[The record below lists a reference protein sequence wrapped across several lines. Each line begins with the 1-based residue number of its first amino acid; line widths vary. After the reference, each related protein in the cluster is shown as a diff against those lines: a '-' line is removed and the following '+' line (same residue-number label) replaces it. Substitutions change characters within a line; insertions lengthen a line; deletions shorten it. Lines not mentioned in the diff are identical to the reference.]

1 MSLKRKSLLSLLF
14 AMLVALVL
22 AACGGGG
29 DSDGAS
35 SSSSDSSDSSSSEGS
50 SEESSGD
57 VRKVVVGGI
66 FDMTGGTG
74 DVGTPYAEGAEAY
87 AEWYAETGTK
97 GLEVELIG
105 KDYAYEIPQAQA
117 DYQAFRDR
125 DGAAAIVGWG
135 TGDTE
140 ALRQQVAQDELPF
153 MSASYSENLKDLDES
168 PYNFLVAASY
178 SDQGRAILKWI
189 SENHEGDGTPTLALL
204 YNDTAYG
211 RSPIEDIKN
220 AAPDFGV
227 EVVDEQIIDVSAT
240 EAQSQMMNMAK
251 AEPDYAII
259 QQTWNATAVI
269 LNEAHTLGL
278 DTQFIGL
285 NWSAGEGLLDMVSP
299 EVAEGFIAT
308 LSHVFPYEDYPG
320 LNEIAE
326 YLETKGKTL
335 DDVDQKF
342 VQGWATMK
350 VMVAGIE
357 AAADLTDGEITG
369 AHIREGLESLSDYDL
384 GGLSP
389 NVSFS
394 PEKHWGTEETRLGII
409 KDGKWEELTG
419 YFSYD
424 D

>member
-1 MSLKRKSLLSLLF
+1 MSLKRKSLLTLLF
-14 AMLVALVL
+14 GLLAALVL
-22 AACGGGG
+22 AACGGGDGGGSDEPTSTDNDGTTDNG
-29 DSDGAS
+29 D
-35 SSSSDSSDSSSSEGS
+35 
-50 SEESSGD
+50 GD
-57 VRKVVVGGI
+57 VRTVKIGGI
-66 FDMTGGTG
+66 FDITGATG
-74 DVGTPYAEGAEAY
+74 DVGTPYAEGGEAY
-87 AEWYAETGTK
+87 FEYMAETNGFD
-97 GLEVELIG
+97 GLNIELIG
-105 KDYAYEIPQAQA
+105 KDYAYEIPQAQT

-125 DGAAAIVGWG
+125 ENVSAILGWG

-153 MSASYSENLKDLDES
+153 ISASYSENLKDLDES

-189 SENHEGDGTPTLALL
+189 QENHEGDNPTLALL

-320 LNEIAE
+320 LDEIAE
-326 YLETKGKTL
+326 YLETKG
-335 DDVDQKF
+335 
-342 VQGWATMK
+342 
-350 VMVAGIE
+350 
-357 AAADLTDGEITG
+357 
-369 AHIREGLESLSDYDL
+369 
-384 GGLSP
+384 
-389 NVSFS
+389 
-394 PEKHWGTEETRLGII
+394 
-409 KDGKWEELTG
+409 
-419 YFSYD
+419 
-424 D
+424 

>member
-1 MSLKRKSLLSLLF
+1 MSLKRKSLLALLF

-22 AACGGGG
+22 AACGDG
-29 DSDGAS
+29 DSDDT
-35 SSSSDSSDSSSSEGS
+35 SSSSDGGSSSSDGGS
-50 SEESSGD
+50 ESSGD
-57 VRKVVVGGI
+57 VRTVKVGGI
-66 FDMTGGTG
+66 FDITGGTG

-87 AEWYAETGTK
+87 AEWYAETGRED
-97 GLEVELIG
+97 LNIELIG

-125 DGAAAIVGWG
+125 DGVSAIVGWG

-140 ALRQQVAQDELPF
+140 ALRQQVAADELPF
-153 MSASYSENLKDLDES
+153 MSASYSENLKNIEES

-189 SENHEGDGTPTLALL
+189 SENHEGEGTPTLALL

-240 EAQSQMMNMAK
+240 EAQSQMMNMAQK
-251 AEPDYAII
+251 NPDYAII

-269 LNEAHTLGL
+269 LNEAQTLGL

-285 NWSAGEGLLDMVSP
+285 NWSAGEGLFDMLNGD
-299 EVAEGFIAT
+299 AGEGFIAT
-308 LSHVFPYEDYPG
+308 LSHVFPFEDYPG
-320 LNEIAE
+320 LAEIEE
-326 YLETKGKTL
+326 YLETKGKSL
-335 DDVDQKF
+335 DDINQKF

-350 VMVAGIE
+350 VMIAGIE
-357 AAADLTDGEITG
+357 VAAELTDGEITG
-369 AHIREGLESLSDYDL
+369 AHIREGLESLNNFDL
-384 GGLSP
+384 GGLAP

-409 KDGKWEELTG
+409 KNGKWEELTG
-419 YFSYD
+419 YFSHD

>member
-1 MSLKRKSLLSLLF
+1 MSLKRKSLLTLLF
-14 AMLVALVL
+14 GLFVALVL

-29 DSDGAS
+29 SDDAS
-35 SSSSDSSDSSSSEGS
+35 SSNDGGDSSESSSEK
-50 SEESSGD
+50 SGGGD
-57 VRKVVVGGI
+57 LRTVKIGGI
-66 FDMTGGTG
+66 FDITGGTG

-87 AEWYAETGTK
+87 AEWYNT
-97 GLEVELIG
+97 LEDRKVNIELIG
-105 KDYAYEIPQAQA
+105 KDYAYEIPKAQA
-117 DYQAFRDR
+117 DYQEFRDKE
-125 DGAAAIVGWG
+125 GVSAIVGWG

-153 MSASYSENLKDLDES
+153 MSASYSENLKNIDES

-178 SDQGRAILKWI
+178 SDQGRAVLKWI
-189 SENHEGDGTPTLALL
+189 SENHEGDDPPKVALL

-211 RSPIEDIKN
+211 RSPIDDIKN

-227 EVVDEQIIDVSAT
+227 EIVDEQVIDVAAT

-259 QQTWNATAVI
+259 QQTWNATSVI
-269 LNEAHTLGL
+269 LNEAQTLGL

-285 NWSAGEGLLDMVSP
+285 NWSAGEGLLEMVNP
-299 EVAEGFIAT
+299 GAAEGFIAT

-320 LNEIAE
+320 LAEIEE

-335 DDVDQKF
+335 EDIDQKF

-350 VMVAGIE
+350 VMAAGIE

-369 AHIREGLESLSDYDL
+369 AHIREGLESLSDFDL
-384 GGLSP
+384 GGLQP
-389 NVSFS
+389 NVSFG
-394 PEKHWGTEETRLGII
+394 PEKHWGTEQTRLGIV
-409 KDGKWEELTG
+409 KDGKWEQLTD
-419 YFSYD
+419 YFSANE
-424 D
+424 

>member
-1 MSLKRKSLLSLLF
+1 MSLKRKSLLALLF

-22 AACGGGG
+22 AACGDG
-29 DSDGAS
+29 DSDDT
-35 SSSSDSSDSSSSEGS
+35 SSSSDGGSSSSDGGS
-50 SEESSGD
+50 ESSGD
-57 VRKVVVGGI
+57 VRTVKVGGI
-66 FDMTGGTG
+66 FDITGGTG

-87 AEWYAETGTK
+87 AEWYAETGRED
-97 GLEVELIG
+97 LNIELIG

-125 DGAAAIVGWG
+125 DGVSAIVGWG

-140 ALRQQVAQDELPF
+140 ALRQQVAADELPF
-153 MSASYSENLKDLDES
+153 MSASYSENLKNIEES

-189 SENHEGDGTPTLALL
+189 SENHEGEGTPTLALL

-240 EAQSQMMNMAK
+240 EAQSQMMNMAQK
-251 AEPDYAII
+251 NPDYAII

-269 LNEAHTLGL
+269 LNEAQTLGL

-285 NWSAGEGLLDMVSP
+285 NWSAGEGLFDMLNGD
-299 EVAEGFIAT
+299 AGEGFIAT
-308 LSHVFPYEDYPG
+308 LSHVFPFEDYPG
-320 LNEIAE
+320 LAEIEE
-326 YLETKGKTL
+326 YLETKGKSL
-335 DDVDQKF
+335 DDINQKF

-350 VMVAGIE
+350 VMIAGIE
-357 AAADLTDGEITG
+357 VAAELTDGEITG
-369 AHIREGLESLSDYDL
+369 AHIREGLESLNNFEL
-384 GGLSP
+384 GGLAP

-409 KDGKWEELTG
+409 KNGKWEELTG
-419 YFSYD
+419 YFSHD